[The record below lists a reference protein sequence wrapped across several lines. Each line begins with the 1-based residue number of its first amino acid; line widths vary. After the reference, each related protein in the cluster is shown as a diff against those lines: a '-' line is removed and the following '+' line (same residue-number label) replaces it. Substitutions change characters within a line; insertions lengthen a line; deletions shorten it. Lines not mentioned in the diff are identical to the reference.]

1 MGSWSLLSKNPWWLQ
16 NTWPL
21 AHLPWLSFPLVHPHP
36 SEMNIKQDFSLGKT
50 LNLFAFRFRIFICKT
65 GVTSDCEDQ
74 MNLGMW
80 KTQQSTGYLA
90 MWILRPFYS
99 FILFFFL
106 LFKKMLF
113 IFRERGRER
122 EREGEKHQCVV
133 ASQVPSTRDLAH
145 HPGMCP
151 WLRIEP
157 VTLCFIGWHSIHGA
171 TPARA
176 YSCILV
182 CVAHHAEVICVHFQ
196 LTT

>member
-99 FILFFFL
+99 FILFFFYFL
-106 LFKKMLF
+106 KRCYLFLEKGEG
-113 IFRERGRER
+113 REKER
-122 EREGEKHQCVV
+122 ERNINVWL
-133 ASQVPSTRDLAH
+133 PLR
-145 HPGMCP
+145 CP
-151 WLRIEP
+151 
-157 VTLCFIGWHSIHGA
+157 
-171 TPARA
+171 
-176 YSCILV
+176 
-182 CVAHHAEVICVHFQ
+182 Q
-196 LTT
+196 LGTWPTTQACALDWESNQWPFVS